1 MPAGGPPPRRPS
13 TPRRGLPIA
22 LALLAPLVACHPY
35 IQGDGAFHEE
45 RREVAAF
52 TGVSVTDGII
62 ASVTLDPAQSVRISG
77 DENLVPEVVT
87 EVRTDPDRQL
97 PVLYVWFAAAGYRPV
112 HPLRVEVALPA
123 LQLIHVGPATQLT
136 ASGVASDA
144 LAVVASDGADV
155 TVSGAGGARLEV
167 SLSGGQG
174 TEIDARGYP
183 SVAAAVTLT
192 GGSLAQIDV
201 SGTVTGTAAPGCRV
215 ANVGA
220 GACQVTDGAGH
231 PVACTP

>member
-1 MPAGGPPPRRPS
+1 MPAGPPTRRPS
-13 TPRRGLPIA
+13 TRRGLLGA

-35 IQGDGAFHEE
+35 IQGDGVFHEE
-45 RREVAAF
+45 SREVGAF
-52 TGVSVTDGII
+52 TGVSVTDGVV
-62 ASVTLDPAQSVRISG
+62 AAVTLGQAQSVRVSG

-87 EVRTDPDRQL
+87 EVRTDPERQI
-97 PVLYVWFAAAGYRPV
+97 PVLDVSFAAAGYRPV
-112 HPLRVEVALPA
+112 HPLRVEVVLPA
-123 LQLIHVGPATQLT
+123 LRLIRVGPATQLT
-136 ASGVASDA
+136 ASSVASDA
-144 LAVVASDGADV
+144 LAVVASDGALV
-155 TVSGAGGARLEV
+155 TVSGGGGASLEV

-174 TEIDARGYP
+174 GARLDASGYP
-183 SVAAAVTLT
+183 SASAAVTLT
-192 GGSLAQIDV
+192 GGSLAQVDA